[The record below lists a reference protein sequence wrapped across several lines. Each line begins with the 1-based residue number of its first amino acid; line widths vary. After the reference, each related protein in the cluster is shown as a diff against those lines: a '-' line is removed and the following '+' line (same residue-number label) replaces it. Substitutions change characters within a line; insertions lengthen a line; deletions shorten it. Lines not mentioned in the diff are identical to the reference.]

1 MDYKQRL
8 IGGFKEQLIVTF
20 IIGILAS
27 AAISTYLISSFSAN
41 KVKKNLEAEGFQVT
55 KDFADRNALTLLYL
69 SVESAK
75 ESVRAIKNFPDVQG
89 VGIYGVDGKPIIE
102 DGENTF
108 PEDAALWPE
117 EAQLIKET
125 DFAWYFVSP
134 VFARGTDPVIAE
146 SPFSNEATEKELLGY
161 VWVYVSKNTLHA
173 LERSIF
179 RVNLFVSLLLSAILV
194 FVLLAIT
201 DRVIKP
207 LKNLAGL
214 MHEAEEGDL
223 KVRSKI
229 WGASDL
235 TATQGAFNTMMH
247 ALADREN
254 KLESARNAALQ
265 YAHAKGEFAANVS
278 HELRTPLNGI
288 IGMLEILK
296 ETELSPKQQEYVSVA
311 HDSGNVLLLLIDDIL
326 NFSKIDFG
334 KVAIKNEA
342 FNLCETL
349 DDIAVILTVQVQSKD
364 IDIAYVVNKD
374 VPTHIHGDESR
385 IRQLL
390 LNLMGNAIKF
400 TEKGEIGIRV
410 KNITN
415 GAKNLRLR
423 FEVTDTG
430 VGISQEVQE
439 KVFEAFQQ
447 ADEST
452 TKKFGG
458 TGLGLA
464 ICRQL
469 VEIMSGNIGVES
481 KLGEGSTFWFE
492 LPFKDSLSSGESLET
507 KQSTASGLR
516 VFVADDSEI
525 IRANL
530 QQTFEMWGA
539 YCECVPDG
547 TGAIEILRNAA
558 KTRRPFD
565 VAFIDE
571 VMSDI
576 NGIEL
581 ILNIAKDAHIA
592 PIKLVLMTNQMN
604 PSAFVDRF
612 KEIDTYIKK
621 LIRQSN
627 LFDCI
632 VELVNSPVENS
643 VSQGKASPPSPKK
656 IPNFN
661 ATILIAEDNYANQQV
676 AKAMLERLGCKSSI
690 AENGFEALKL
700 LEKTK
705 YDAVFMDCNMPGMD
719 GYEAT
724 QKIRQFKTEVA
735 QIPIIAMT
743 ANVLEGDRRKCIQVG
758 MNDYVTKPLKLDI
771 LISKLERWLEVLPEK
786 EIVPDSKDTQVE
798 HDEQIDTDE
807 QSAIDHAVI
816 SELRDHVGGGF
827 DEMLE
832 VYVED
837 ITILLR
843 SLEKS
848 VIEKNTSALTH
859 YAHTIKGS
867 SSNFGAVRLV
877 HIAKKLED
885 IGRKNT
891 VTGARELIQ
900 ILFTEADLVI
910 NELRKELNLYNGNT
924 LLDNDNTLLAHHGV
938 ERILIAEDDRSMRVA
953 LQNVLVADGYEIEVA
968 ADGREALLQCEK
980 NMPDLIL
987 LDAIMPNLD
996 GFEACKKIR
1005 NLKNS
1010 GHVPILIITAL
1021 DDEAS
1026 VERAFESGATD
1037 YIQKPIHFAVLRP
1050 RISRLLKAS
1059 HAEIHVRELAYN
1071 DALTGL
1077 PNRTMFI
1084 NHTQKLLKKV
1094 RRRSEMVAVIFL
1106 DLDRF
1111 KYINDTL
1118 GHSMGDVLLKAV
1130 ADRIKRCVRPADIIA
1145 RLGGDE
1151 FTLVLDG
1158 IEDDNV
1164 VANIANKLCQKLGE
1178 PYSFEGREIFVT
1190 ASIGISMYPQD
1201 GDDVDVLMKRADTAM
1216 FRAKEHGGSYLFY
1229 EKEMEA
1235 VVVSKAEIEQ
1245 DLRHALER
1253 EEFDVF
1259 YQPKFNLQTSKIHG
1273 VEALIRWNHPGKGQ
1287 IGPDEFIPLAE
1298 ETGLISEVGLWVLV
1312 NACVQMQSWIDK
1324 GYAPNVC
1331 FSQSFWKT
1339 TRR

>member
-161 VWVYVSKNTLHA
+161 VRVYVSKNTLHA

-235 TATQGAFNTMMH
+235 TAMQGAFNTMMH

-296 ETELSPKQQEYVSVA
+296 ETELSPKQQEYVSVE

-374 VPTHIHGDESR
+374 VPIHIHGDESR

-469 VEIMSGNIGVES
+469 VEIMSGNIRCR
-481 KLGEGSTFWFE
+481 
-492 LPFKDSLSSGESLET
+492 
-507 KQSTASGLR
+507 KQ
-516 VFVADDSEI
+516 
-525 IRANL
+525 
-530 QQTFEMWGA
+530 
-539 YCECVPDG
+539 
-547 TGAIEILRNAA
+547 TGRRQHIL
-558 KTRRPFD
+558 
-565 VAFIDE
+565 V
-571 VMSDI
+571 
-576 NGIEL
+576 
-581 ILNIAKDAHIA
+581 
-592 PIKLVLMTNQMN
+592 
-604 PSAFVDRF
+604 
-612 KEIDTYIKK
+612 
-621 LIRQSN
+621 
-627 LFDCI
+627 
-632 VELVNSPVENS
+632 
-643 VSQGKASPPSPKK
+643 
-656 IPNFN
+656 
-661 ATILIAEDNYANQQV
+661 
-676 AKAMLERLGCKSSI
+676 
-690 AENGFEALKL
+690 
-700 LEKTK
+700 
-705 YDAVFMDCNMPGMD
+705 
-719 GYEAT
+719 
-724 QKIRQFKTEVA
+724 
-735 QIPIIAMT
+735 
-743 ANVLEGDRRKCIQVG
+743 
-758 MNDYVTKPLKLDI
+758 
-771 LISKLERWLEVLPEK
+771 
-786 EIVPDSKDTQVE
+786 
-798 HDEQIDTDE
+798 
-807 QSAIDHAVI
+807 
-816 SELRDHVGGGF
+816 
-827 DEMLE
+827 
-832 VYVED
+832 
-837 ITILLR
+837 
-843 SLEKS
+843 
-848 VIEKNTSALTH
+848 
-859 YAHTIKGS
+859 
-867 SSNFGAVRLV
+867 
-877 HIAKKLED
+877 
-885 IGRKNT
+885 
-891 VTGARELIQ
+891 
-900 ILFTEADLVI
+900 
-910 NELRKELNLYNGNT
+910 
-924 LLDNDNTLLAHHGV
+924 
-938 ERILIAEDDRSMRVA
+938 
-953 LQNVLVADGYEIEVA
+953 
-968 ADGREALLQCEK
+968 
-980 NMPDLIL
+980 
-987 LDAIMPNLD
+987 
-996 GFEACKKIR
+996 
-1005 NLKNS
+1005 
-1010 GHVPILIITAL
+1010 
-1021 DDEAS
+1021 
-1026 VERAFESGATD
+1026 
-1037 YIQKPIHFAVLRP
+1037 
-1050 RISRLLKAS
+1050 
-1059 HAEIHVRELAYN
+1059 
-1071 DALTGL
+1071 
-1077 PNRTMFI
+1077 
-1084 NHTQKLLKKV
+1084 
-1094 RRRSEMVAVIFL
+1094 
-1106 DLDRF
+1106 
-1111 KYINDTL
+1111 
-1118 GHSMGDVLLKAV
+1118 
-1130 ADRIKRCVRPADIIA
+1130 
-1145 RLGGDE
+1145 
-1151 FTLVLDG
+1151 
-1158 IEDDNV
+1158 
-1164 VANIANKLCQKLGE
+1164 
-1178 PYSFEGREIFVT
+1178 
-1190 ASIGISMYPQD
+1190 
-1201 GDDVDVLMKRADTAM
+1201 
-1216 FRAKEHGGSYLFY
+1216 
-1229 EKEMEA
+1229 
-1235 VVVSKAEIEQ
+1235 
-1245 DLRHALER
+1245 
-1253 EEFDVF
+1253 
-1259 YQPKFNLQTSKIHG
+1259 
-1273 VEALIRWNHPGKGQ
+1273 
-1287 IGPDEFIPLAE
+1287 
-1298 ETGLISEVGLWVLV
+1298 
-1312 NACVQMQSWIDK
+1312 
-1324 GYAPNVC
+1324 
-1331 FSQSFWKT
+1331 
-1339 TRR
+1339 